1 VSIPL
6 VVPLRPSIGNV
17 EGVFVRFVLAIAA
30 FVVAAAMIVLGIAQ
44 RTVFLPPSTVAAE
57 GTVDGGLPYTL
68 VSGAV
73 LNARDG
79 SQTVTATGSDT
90 VFVAYGRTSDVMAW
104 LGTSEYAELSVDE
117 ETGALTT
124 TLRGG
129 ENPEDPAEATP
140 APTDTPAAT
149 ETPAPDDAGEGAE
162 NEDASADAD
171 EAAEAGTDD
180 EATDAIRDPRGS
192 DLWLSEYEEDQA
204 VIAPISVP
212 DDVSVLIASDGEQAA
227 PPTVRLSWPVSNATP
242 WAGPLIAG
250 GILLLIVGLVLYLLG
265 LNNLRKSRGPRRKGI
280 TAGPGLEKTAK
291 PPRRR
296 KRRAPRTRASLQA
309 AVPMILVSGL
319 LLSGCSANYWP
330 DLSSADATPEPT
342 DSAAI
347 VPDPTEAAAAPAV
360 TAAQLERIITRISAV
375 ATEADADRNSELA
388 ATRFTGA
395 ALLER
400 ESNYMT
406 RGKVSDYPAPRTI
419 PSSPVLLSLPQ
430 ATDVWPRSVFT
441 VVGDQEN
448 TETPL
453 IAMML
458 QQEDPRANYKVAY
471 AVALEP
477 NATIPESAPAS
488 IGAAFIPPDSPLM
501 LVTPADLA
509 AQYSDLVE
517 NGAESEYAAS
527 FAETDPFRDLI
538 AADRKAKTDGLEET
552 ASIEFASSAGS
563 TDPLGL
569 STISSGAIVA
579 VSIQEKET
587 AKPTEKGA
595 VVKLKGAIAALVGV
609 DETAKGSEATY
620 ADQLLFYVPP
630 ADSTDQV
637 VLLGFSQSLIS
648 AKELP

>member
-1 VSIPL
+1 M
-6 VVPLRPSIGNV
+6 
-17 EGVFVRFVLAIAA
+17 RFVLAIAA

-44 RTVFLPPSTVAAE
+44 RTVFLPPSTVTSE
-57 GTVDGGLPYTL
+57 GTVTGGLPYTL

-73 LNARDG
+73 LNSREG

-117 ETGALTT
+117 TTGKIETTI
-124 TLRGG
+124 RGG
-129 ENPEDPAEATP
+129 ESSEDPQATASP
-140 APTDTPAAT
+140 APTDTAS
-149 ETPAPDDAGEGAE
+149 PAPTDTAAPADPDGGDDTTSGDEGTD
-162 NEDASADAD
+162 DASAAAAD
-171 EAAEAGTDD
+171 QPT
-180 EATDAIRDPRGS
+180 DPRGS
-192 DLWLSEYEEDQA
+192 DLWLSEYDEDKA

-212 DDVSVLIASDGEQAA
+212 DDVSVLIASDGTQAA
-227 PPTVRLSWPVSNATP
+227 PSTVRLSWPVSNATP

-265 LNNLRKSRGPRRKGI
+265 LNHLRKSRGPRRKGV

-296 KRRAPRTRASLQA
+296 RRRPIRSRASMRA
-309 AVPMILVSGL
+309 AIPTLLISGL

-330 DLSSADATPEPT
+330 DFSSSGATPEPT
-342 DSAAI
+342 DTAAVVPEASADA
-347 VPDPTEAAAAPAV
+347 DAPAV
-360 TAAQLERIITRISAV
+360 TVPQLERIITRISAV

-400 ESNYMT
+400 QSNYT
-406 RGKVSDYPAPRTI
+406 VRGKVTDYAVPRAI
-419 PSSPVLLSLPQ
+419 PSSPLLLSLPQ

-441 VVGDQEN
+441 VVGDQED
-448 TETPL
+448 TQTPL
-453 IAMML
+453 IALML
-458 QQEDPRANYKVAY
+458 QQDTPRSNYKVAY
-471 AVALEP
+471 SVALEP
-477 NATIPESAPAS
+477 NATIPESAPAT

-501 LVTPADLA
+501 LVAPADLA
-509 AQYSDLVE
+509 AQYSDLVT
-517 NGAESEYAAS
+517 NGAASAAASS
-527 FAETDPFRDLI
+527 FAESDPFRDLI
-538 AADRKAKTDGLEET
+538 SADRQAKKDGLPAT
-552 ASIEFASSAGS
+552 ASIDFSATSAG

-579 VSIQEKET
+579 VSMTEGET
-587 AKPTEKGA
+587 VKPTETGA
-595 VVKLKGAIAALVGV
+595 VVKLTGAVAAVVGLE
-609 DETAKGSEATY
+609 ETAKGAEVKY

-630 ADSTDQV
+630 ADSDDKV

>member
-1 VSIPL
+1 M
-6 VVPLRPSIGNV
+6 
-17 EGVFVRFVLAIAA
+17 RFVLAIAA

-57 GTVDGGLPYTL
+57 GTVEGGLPYTL

-73 LNARDG
+73 LNSREG

-117 ETGALTT
+117 ETGELTT
-124 TLRGG
+124 TIRGG
-129 ENPEDPAEATP
+129 DEAEEPTETASP
-140 APTDTPAAT
+140 APTDTAAPADPDSEEDAAT
-149 ETPAPDDAGEGAE
+149 EDATGDATTDDAQA
-162 NEDASADAD
+162 ADLP
-171 EAAEAGTDD
+171 T
-180 EATDAIRDPRGS
+180 DPRGS
-192 DLWLSEYEEDQA
+192 DLWLSEYDEDEA

-212 DDVSVLIASDGEQAA
+212 DDVSVLIASDGEAAA
-227 PPTVRLSWPVSNATP
+227 PATVRLSWPVSNATP

-265 LNNLRKSRGPRRKGI
+265 LNHLRKSRGPRRKGI
-280 TAGPGLEKTAK
+280 TAGPGLEQTAK

-296 KRRAPRTRASLQA
+296 RRARRTRARASMR
-309 AVPMILVSGL
+309 VGMPVILISGL

-330 DLSSADATPEPT
+330 DLSSSGSTPEPT
-342 DSAAI
+342 DSAAV
-347 VPDPTEAAAAPAV
+347 VPEATDESATPAV
-360 TAAQLERIITRISAV
+360 TVPQLERIITRISAV

-400 ESNYMT
+400 QSNYSV
-406 RGKVSDYPAPRTI
+406 RGKVSDYAAPRAI
-419 PSSPVLLSLPQ
+419 PSSPLLLSLPQ

-441 VVGDQEN
+441 VVGDQED

-453 IAMML
+453 IALML
-458 QQEDPRANYKVAY
+458 QQDDPRSNYKVAY

-509 AQYSDLVE
+509 TQYADLVAK
-517 NGAESEYAAS
+517 GAESEFAAS
-527 FAETDPFRDLI
+527 FAESDPFRELI
-538 AADRKAKTDGLEET
+538 AADRKSKQDALPST
-552 ASIEFASSAGS
+552 ASIDFATSAGE
-563 TDPLGL
+563 TDALGL
-569 STISSGAIVA
+569 ATISSGAIVA
-579 VSIQEKET
+579 VSMTEGET
-587 AKPTEKGA
+587 VKPTETGA
-595 VVKLKGAIAALVGV
+595 VVKLSGAVAAVVGLE
-609 DETAKGSEATY
+609 ETAKGAEVQYS
-620 ADQLLFYVPP
+620 DQLLFYVPP

-637 VLLGFSQSLIS
+637 VLLGFSQSLTS

>member
-1 VSIPL
+1 M
-6 VVPLRPSIGNV
+6 
-17 EGVFVRFVLAIAA
+17 RFVLAIAA

-57 GTVDGGLPYTL
+57 GTVEGGLPYTL

-73 LNARDG
+73 LNSRDG

-104 LGTSEYAELSVDE
+104 LGSSDYAELSVDE
-117 ETGALTT
+117 ETGALET

-129 ENPEDPAEATP
+129 DAEETPSSTATP
-140 APTDTPAAT
+140 TETPAAT
-149 ETPAPDDAGEGAE
+149 ETPAPTDSAEPADPDDA
-162 NEDASADAD
+162 STDAD
-171 EAAEAGTDD
+171 EADAAGTDD
-180 EATDAIRDPRGS
+180 ETGDVVADPRGS
-192 DLWLSEYEEDQA
+192 DLWLSEYVEDQA

-212 DDVSVLIASDGEQAA
+212 DDVSVLIASDGVAAA
-227 PPTVRLSWPVSNATP
+227 PATVRLSWPVSNATP

-250 GILLLIVGLVLYLLG
+250 GILLLVVGLVLYLLG

-280 TAGPGLEKTAK
+280 TAGPGLEQTAK

-296 KRRAPRTRASLQA
+296 RRSRRVRARSSVRVG
-309 AVPMILVSGL
+309 VPLLLVSGL

-330 DLSSADATPEPT
+330 DLTAAGETPEPT
-342 DSAAI
+342 DSAAV
-347 VPDPTEAAAAPAV
+347 VPETSGDTAAPSV
-360 TAAQLERIITRISAV
+360 TVAQLERIITRVSAV

-388 ATRFTGA
+388 STRFTGA
-395 ALLER
+395 ALQER
-400 ESNYMT
+400 QANYTT
-406 RGKVSDYPAPRTI
+406 RGKVSDYAVPATI
-419 PSSPVLLSLPQ
+419 PSSPLLLSLPQ

-441 VVGDQEN
+441 VVGDQAD

-453 IAMML
+453 VALML
-458 QQEDPRANYKVAY
+458 QQEDPRSNYKVAY
-471 AVALEP
+471 AVSLEP

-501 LVTPADLA
+501 LVAPSELA
-509 AQYSDLVE
+509 AQYTDVIAK
-517 NGAESEYAAS
+517 GAESEFAAS
-527 FAETDPFRDLI
+527 FSETDPFRDLI
-538 AADRKAKTDGLEET
+538 AQDRKAKTDGLPST
-552 ASIEFASSAGS
+552 ASIDFVAQAGDS
-563 TDPLGL
+563 DPLGL

-579 VSIQEKET
+579 VSMTEGET
-587 AKPTEKGA
+587 VKPTETGA
-595 VVKLKGAIAALVGV
+595 VVKLAGAVAALVGV
-609 DETAKGSEATY
+609 DETAKGAEVQY

>member
-6 VVPLRPSIGNV
+6 DVPLRSSIGNV

-73 LNARDG
+73 LNSREG
-79 SQTVTATGSDT
+79 SQTVTATGADT

-117 ETGALTT
+117 ETGALKT

-129 ENPEDPAEATP
+129 DDETVEPTTSTATP
-140 APTDTPAAT
+140 GPTDTAAPAD
-149 ETPAPDDAGEGAE
+149 PDDGGTEAEG
-162 NEDASADAD
+162 DSADT
-171 EAAEAGTDD
+171 AEAEASD
-180 EATDAIRDPRGS
+180 EVADPRGS
-192 DLWLSEYEEDQA
+192 DLWLSEYVEDQA

-212 DDVSVLIASDGEQAA
+212 DDVSVLIASDGRQAA
-227 PPTVRLSWPVSNATP
+227 PDTVRLSWPVSNATP

-250 GILLLIVGLVLYLLG
+250 GILLLVVGLVLYLLG
-265 LNNLRKSRGPRRKGI
+265 LNHLRKSRGPRRKGI
-280 TAGPGLEKTAK
+280 TAGPGLEQTAK

-296 KRRAPRTRASLQA
+296 RRPRRVRARTSVRVGMPVL
-309 AVPMILVSGL
+309 MISGL
-319 LLSGCSANYWP
+319 LLSGCSASYWP
-330 DLSSADATPEPT
+330 DLSSAGTTPEPT
-342 DSAAI
+342 DSAAV
-347 VPDPTEAAAAPAV
+347 VPETTEDVAAPAV
-360 TAAQLERIITRISAV
+360 TVPQLERIITRISAV

-395 ALLER
+395 ALRER
-400 ESNYMT
+400 QSNYTT
-406 RGKVSDYPAPRTI
+406 RGKVSDYAVPRAI
-419 PSSPVLLSLPQ
+419 PSSPLLLSLPQ

-441 VVGDQEN
+441 VVGDQAD

-453 IAMML
+453 TALML
-458 QQEDPRANYKVAY
+458 QQETPRSNYMVAY

-501 LVTPADLA
+501 LVAPADVA
-509 AQYSDLVE
+509 SQYADIVST
-517 NGAESEYAAS
+517 GAESEFAAA
-527 FAETDPFRDLI
+527 FAESDPFRDLI
-538 AADRKAKTDGLEET
+538 SADRQAKKEGLPST
-552 ASIEFASSAGS
+552 ASIDFVTEGAD

-579 VSIQEKET
+579 VSMTEKET
-587 AKPTEKGA
+587 VKPTETGA
-595 VVKLKGAIAALVGV
+595 VVKLSGAVAALVGV
-609 DETAKGSEATY
+609 DETAKGAEVQY
-620 ADQLLFYVPP
+620 ADQLLFYVPS

>member
-1 VSIPL
+1 M
-6 VVPLRPSIGNV
+6 
-17 EGVFVRFVLAIAA
+17 RFVLAIAA

-44 RTVFLPPSTVAAE
+44 RTVFLPPSTVASE
-57 GTVDGGLPYTL
+57 GVVSGGLPYTL

-73 LNARDG
+73 LNSREG

-104 LGTSEYAELSVDE
+104 LGDSEYAELSVDE
-117 ETGALTT
+117 ETGELETT
-124 TLRGG
+124 IRGG
-129 ENPEDPAEATP
+129 AEETPDATPDPSEGAAPETTDPGATAPETAAPETAAPEDEGDAEAE
-140 APTDTPAAT
+140 TD
-149 ETPAPDDAGEGAE
+149 EGAE
-162 NEDASADAD
+162 
-171 EAAEAGTDD
+171 AEAGSDADSSD
-180 EATDAIRDPRGS
+180 ETVDPRGS
-192 DLWLSEYEEDQA
+192 DLWLSEYVEDQA

-227 PPTVRLSWPVSNATP
+227 PATVRLSWPVSNATP

-250 GILLLIVGLVLYLLG
+250 GILLLVVGLVLYLLG
-265 LNNLRKSRGPRRKGI
+265 LNHLRKSRGPRRKGI
-280 TAGPGLEKTAK
+280 TAGPGLEQTAK

-296 KRRAPRTRASLQA
+296 RRQRRARVRASMRVGMPVLL
-309 AVPMILVSGL
+309 ISGL

-330 DLSSADATPEPT
+330 DLSSAGQTPEPT

-347 VPDPTEAAAAPAV
+347 VPEATEDAPAPAV
-360 TAAQLERIITRISAV
+360 TVAQLERVISRISAV

-400 ESNYMT
+400 QSNYTT
-406 RGKVSDYPAPRTI
+406 RGKVSDYAVPRTI
-419 PSSPVLLSLPQ
+419 PSSPLLLSLPQ

-441 VVGDQEN
+441 VVGDQED

-458 QQEDPRANYKVAY
+458 QQETPRSSYKVSY

-501 LVTPADLA
+501 LVPPADLA
-509 AQYSDLVE
+509 AQYSDLIA
-517 NGAESEYAAS
+517 NGAESQFAAS
-527 FAETDPFRDLI
+527 FAESDPFRELI
-538 AADRKAKTDGLEET
+538 AADRATKQEQLPSTANIDFSVGPGET
-552 ASIEFASSAGS
+552 EPI
-563 TDPLGL
+563 GL

-579 VSIQEKET
+579 VSMMESET
-587 AKPTEKGA
+587 VKPTETGA
-595 VVKLKGAIAALVGV
+595 VVKLQGAVAAIVGLE
-609 DETAKGSEATY
+609 ETAKGAEVQY